1 MLFYL
6 LASATAGTLSID
18 MLDVGQGDSVLLTTS
33 RGAHILVD
41 AGTSR
46 AGVADTLERMG
57 VERIDVLIGS
67 HPHADHIGGLATI
80 IERFPVGAYYHSGDA
95 HTTRT
100 YRNLEE
106 VIRAK
111 KIEHKVAKAGQKFD
125 LGDGAVMK
133 VLWPGTMRLEGTRSD
148 LNSNSVVL
156 RIENENDCIL
166 LMGDAEE
173 PTEHAILRHHKE
185 PCGLL
190 KVAHHGSNH
199 SSSQQFLNT
208 IQPQIALIS
217 SGAGN
222 RYRHPGDQTLRKL
235 HRMDTEVYRTDL
247 TGHITVLSTGNGFE
261 VVDGLADSA
270 PTQLP
275 RVIAPEALTE
285 TESPG
290 PPPSEPPPPAQ
301 DSTDEIEVKSV
312 DESKEA
318 VDSRDNET
326 LSFGQRLLN
335 WLRFWKH

>member
-18 MLDVGQGDSVLLTTS
+18 MLDVGQGDSVLLTTA

-57 VERIDVLIGS
+57 VDRIDVVIAS
-67 HPHADHIGGLATI
+67 HPHADHIGGIAEV

-106 VIRAK
+106 TIRAK
-111 KIEHKVAKAGQKFD
+111 RIEHKEAKAGQSFD

-156 RIENENDCIL
+156 RIQNEKDCIL

-173 PTEHAILRHHKE
+173 PTEDAILRHHKE

-199 SSSQQFLNT
+199 SSSQQFLNA
-208 IQPQIALIS
+208 IQPKIALIS
-217 SGAGN
+217 AGEDN
-222 RYRHPGDQTLRKL
+222 RYRHPGNETLRKL
-235 HRMDTEVYRTDL
+235 HRMDTTVYRTDL

-270 PTQLP
+270 PTELP
-275 RVIAPEALTE
+275 RVVTPEPLTE
-285 TESPG
+285 FNEPDQ
-290 PPPSEPPPPAQ
+290 PPPSK
-301 DSTDEIEVKSV
+301 DSTDEIDVKSV
-312 DESKEA
+312 EESKEA
-318 VDSRDNET
+318 VDSSDSEA
-326 LSFGQRLLN
+326 LSLGQRLLN
-335 WLRFWKH
+335 WLRFWKR